1 MWITMKP
8 ALFFV
13 ALLAGA
19 VFIEQPA
26 LAQSGKYS
34 GVISDGHGHF
44 KGRNAN
50 PDGTIA
56 AMDRN
61 NIDKVVIWV
70 KQQGGWKDKDTLAFH
85 AKYPDRVVSGVAF
98 QQKGWSK
105 QRSEFLREVRQK
117 AASGK
122 FKWLGEVSVRGK
134 IGGKLHSPPDSPR
147 LRQVLDIAAESGL
160 PVTFHHNPYRRHAK
174 SFERTGE
181 YETFI
186 EATLAYGT
194 DATIVWAHWCGLSN
208 PEEARMLLK
217 RFANLHCD
225 LAWLHNPQDSVPNS
239 LIGDENRFLPAWKA
253 LIEEFP
259 DRFIVGVDSSATP
272 SHLMEYDSRVD
283 KIRTALGGLRPKTAR
298 LVATENF
305 HRLIGAK

>member
-1 MWITMKP
+1 M
-8 ALFFV
+8 L
-13 ALLAGA
+13 
-19 VFIEQPA
+19 IEQPA
-26 LAQSGKYS
+26 LAQSAKYS

-44 KGRNAN
+44 KGSNAN

-61 NIDKVVIWV
+61 TIDKVVIWV
-70 KQQGGWKDKDTLAFH
+70 KQQGGWKDEDTLAFQ
-85 AKYPDRVVSGVAF
+85 AKYPGRVVPGIAF
-98 QQKGWSK
+98 QQEGWSE
-105 QRSEFLREVRQK
+105 QRLEFLREARQK

-122 FKWLGEVSVRGK
+122 FKWLGEVLVRGK
-134 IGGKLHSPPDSPR
+134 IGGKLHSPPDSPL

-160 PVTFHHNPYRRHAK
+160 PVTFHHNPYRRNAK

-186 EATLAYGT
+186 DETLAHRP

-208 PEEARMLLK
+208 PEEVRLLLK

-225 LAWLHNPQDSVPNS
+225 LAWLYKPQDRFPNS
-239 LIGDENRFLPAWKA
+239 LIDDKNRFLPAWKA

-259 DRFIVGVDSSATP
+259 DRFIIGVDSSATP
-272 SHLMEYDSRVD
+272 SNLMEYDSRVD
-283 KIRTALGGLRPKTAR
+283 KIRTALGGLRPKTAHQ
-298 LVATENF
+298 VATGNF
-305 HRLIGAK
+305 HHLIGIK

>member
-1 MWITMKP
+1 MKP

-44 KGRNAN
+44 KGRDAN

-85 AKYPDRVVSGVAF
+85 AKYPGRVVSGVAF
-98 QQKGWSK
+98 QQKGWSE
-105 QRSEFLREVRQK
+105 QRLEFLREVRQK

-122 FKWLGEVSVRGK
+122 FK
-134 IGGKLHSPPDSPR
+134 
-147 LRQVLDIAAESGL
+147 
-160 PVTFHHNPYRRHAK
+160 
-174 SFERTGE
+174 
-181 YETFI
+181 
-186 EATLAYGT
+186 
-194 DATIVWAHWCGLSN
+194 
-208 PEEARMLLK
+208 
-217 RFANLHCD
+217 
-225 LAWLHNPQDSVPNS
+225 
-239 LIGDENRFLPAWKA
+239 
-253 LIEEFP
+253 
-259 DRFIVGVDSSATP
+259 
-272 SHLMEYDSRVD
+272 
-283 KIRTALGGLRPKTAR
+283 
-298 LVATENF
+298 
-305 HRLIGAK
+305 